1 MDGLVFTLFAL
12 SAFAGGLVSGFSGF
26 AMGLVVSGVWLHV
39 LTPIQTATL
48 IAGYGLLTQGYGIY
62 NLRHALDIRRTWPLV
77 LGTVIGIPVG
87 VAILAWINPAYVRFG
102 VGVLLVLYTIYS
114 LTRPVFAPIKV
125 GIGADVAIGL
135 SNGLLGGL
143 TGLGGVIST
152 ISCQLRGWPKDVQR
166 AVFQPVLFVAFVV
179 ISISQAVAG
188 SITRDTLA
196 LYGLGVPFMVAG
208 LWSGFKLFGKI
219 DDETFRKTVLVLLLF
234 AGLSLMVPIL
244 MQIPFERH

>member
-1 MDGLVFTLFAL
+1 MPDPIVY
-12 SAFAGGLVSGFSGF
+12 GFPRSTF
-26 AMGLVVSGVWLHV
+26 VNIVRLV
-39 LTPIQTATL
+39 LT
-48 IAGYGLLTQGYGIY
+48 
-62 NLRHALDIRRTWPLV
+62 HKD
-77 LGTVIGIPVG
+77 
-87 VAILAWINPAYVRFG
+87 VRYTFHDLEAVRIG
-102 VGVLLVLYTIYS
+102 VG
-114 LTRPVFAPIKV
+114 
-125 GIGADVAIGL
+125 ADIAIGF

-188 SITRDTLA
+188 SITGDTLA

-219 DDETFRKTVLVLLLF
+219 NDETFRKTVLVLLLF
-234 AGLSLMVPIL
+234 AGLSLILPIL